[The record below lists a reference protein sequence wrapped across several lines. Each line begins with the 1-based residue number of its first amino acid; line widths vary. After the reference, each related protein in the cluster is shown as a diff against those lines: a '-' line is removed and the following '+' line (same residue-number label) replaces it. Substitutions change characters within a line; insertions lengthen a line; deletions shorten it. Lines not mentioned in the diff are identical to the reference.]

1 MRPDIS
7 PASPDEIFDRD
18 AGRRY
23 QAFVRMRGQCPVLR
37 LSTGELIAVSYQAA
51 GDGVRQVEDFAG
63 TFSDSGTLASEDVIL
78 AGIPEPRHSAVRRIF
93 LSALTEISQYEPFI
107 RSLAERF
114 VQETVAAAAPTGEAE
129 LMHGLARRLPSAVIA
144 HLLGLPA
151 SDVDRFAR
159 WTDELLERQGASTN
173 ASTALVDLH
182 GEFAAYFAEHIE
194 NRQADPKPRDDII
207 ARFVRAEVEG
217 SRLSVRAIQTQMMF
231 FIIAGNG
238 TTRDLIGN
246 LLLRLASDEE
256 LFRRTQSDRSTI
268 PLLVEEVLRLDSPVQ
283 LLARNCKVE
292 TALDGVPVQ
301 PGERVLLSIASA
313 NRDEK
318 IWQDAET
325 LRPGRERAR
334 AHLAF
339 GAGPHICPAANLAR
353 MEACIALESL
363 LDRIDSMSVAPS
375 YRLDLN
381 SVIWANGPQTLK
393 VALMPRSSSEGA
405 G

>member
-1 MRPDIS
+1 MRPET
-7 PASPDEIFDRD
+7 PPPPDEIFNRD
-18 AGRRY
+18 AARRY
-23 QAFVRMRGQCPVLR
+23 EAFSRMRGECPVHR
-37 LSTGELIAVSYQAA
+37 LPTGELMAVSYQAA
-51 GDGVRQVEDFAG
+51 GDGVRQVGDFAG
-63 TFSDSGTLASEDVIL
+63 TFSDTGALASEDVIL
-78 AGIPEPRHSAVRRIF
+78 AGIPEPRHSAVRKVF

-114 VQETVAAAAPTGEAE
+114 VDETVAMAARTGEAE

-159 WTDELLERQGASTN
+159 WTDELLDRQGTSTN

-182 GEFAAYFAEHIE
+182 DEFAAYLAEHIAK
-194 NRQADPKPRDDII
+194 RQTDPKPPDDII
-207 ARFVRAEVEG
+207 ARFVYAEIEG
-217 SRLSVRAIQTQMMF
+217 SRLSARAIQTQMMF
-231 FIIAGNG
+231 FIVAGNG

-246 LLLRLASDEE
+246 LLLRLASDAE
-256 LFRRTQSDRSTI
+256 LFRRTQSDRSAI

-292 TALDGVPVQ
+292 TALDGVPVE

-318 IWQDAET
+318 IWQDAEAF
-325 LRPGRERAR
+325 RPGRERAR

-353 MEACIALESL
+353 MEACIALDSL
-363 LDRIDSMSVAPS
+363 LDRIASMGFAPG
-375 YRLDLN
+375 YTLDLN
-381 SVIWANGPQTLK
+381 PVIWANGPQTLK
-393 VALMPRSSSEGA
+393 VTLTPRSSEGA